1 MQRMVKRISVLAVCC
16 LVVGA
21 CQDDGEKIE
30 AHLTR
35 GSDYLKSQDYPAAI
49 IEYKNVLQIDPNN
62 PAAHWGLAK
71 GYLADQQL
79 QAGFWELRETVRLD
93 PENNDARAQLSQLLL
108 LGGDPDEALV
118 QAEELISR
126 GGERGHLH
134 RAQALDRLERV
145 DEAREEYELAI
156 AAAPEDSGP
165 VASYAQALSRRG
177 DREAAERYFR
187 KLVEMAPSVSS
198 HTSLAAFLAQDESRD
213 EETEQLFLKAT
224 RLPDATP
231 DEQIL
236 VHQNVASFYFQRERF
251 DEATEYLERVI
262 PNVEKSVPLIYMLA
276 RLHLAQGNTDKADA
290 LIEKATQIDPSD
302 PAPFLTLSGHLG
314 RKGDVAG
321 ALAAAEKGLEI
332 DPDSQ
337 EAKLRVA
344 EIKIDVGY
352 RDGDEAMVQSG
363 QQMVEEVLAAG
374 APSASALMVMAKIN
388 LAQQKVDEAIEGM
401 RAALELDPANAQA
414 HFILGTAL
422 SLKGEGAAARTEL
435 ARALEIDPGQ
445 LEARR
450 ILARVHAS
458 LGEHEYAVEEARR
471 YLTAVPD
478 STQTRILLAQS
489 LVILRRMDAAIN
501 ELNAIPESARNAD
514 VLYALGRVHLGMGHD
529 REAREYLIQAT
540 ELMPTHHDIL
550 RNLVRLDQKENR
562 LAESVARVEA
572 AVQAEPEIA
581 KLRTLS
587 GLVALLD
594 KRPDDAEAAFRKA
607 IELDPTDAAGYEQL
621 ARLYAKT
628 GRLNEAVTTYETAIK
643 ARPEDPNLH
652 YFLGTLY
659 AFGGAQDKAI
669 ERYEDAI
676 KYGPDLAY
684 PKNDLAYIYA
694 ESGEN
699 LDRALDLAQD
709 AKAALPDTATVA
721 DTLGWVLY
729 KRGIWSAAISYLKE
743 AVANSDGDISVSG
756 ISLHHL
762 AQAYEANGDP
772 EKAREA
778 LRRAIAALE
787 EQAEETR
794 ASGEPVRPE
803 PSWATEARV
812 MLARLESDG

>member
-1 MQRMVKRISVLAVCC
+1 
-16 LVVGA
+16 VGA

-62 PAAHWGLAK
+62 AAAHWGLAK

-213 EETEQLFLKAT
+213 EESEQLFLKAS

-251 DEATEYLERVI
+251 DEATAYLERVI
-262 PNVEKSVPLIYMLA
+262 PTVEEPVPLIYLLA
-276 RLHLAQGNTDKADA
+276 RLHVAQGNSDKADA
-290 LIEKATQIDPSD
+290 LIADATQIDPTD
-302 PAPFLTLSGHLG
+302 PVPYLTLSGHLG
-314 RKGDVAG
+314 RQGDVPG
-321 ALAAAEKGLEI
+321 ALAAAEKALEI
-332 DPDSQ
+332 DPNLTD
-337 EAKLRVA
+337 AKLRVA
-344 EIKIDVGY
+344 EILVDVGY
-352 RDGDEAMVQSG
+352 RDGDEEKIQRG
-363 QQMVEEVLAAG
+363 QQMVEAVLAAG
-374 APSASALMVMAKIN
+374 TPSASALMVMAKID
-388 LAQQKVDEAIEGM
+388 LAQQKVDEAIEGL
-401 RAALELDPANAQA
+401 RAAIELEPGNPQA
-414 HFILGTAL
+414 HFVLGTAL
-422 SLKGEGAAARTEL
+422 SVKGEGPAARTEL
-435 ARALEIDPGQ
+435 ARALEIDPGM

-450 ILARVHAS
+450 VLARVHAS
-458 LGEHEYAVEEARR
+458 LGEHEYAIEEGRR
-471 YLTAVPD
+471 YLAAKPD
-478 STQTRILLAQS
+478 ATQTRILLAQS
-489 LVILRRMDAAIN
+489 LVILGRMEAALS
-501 ELNAIPESARNAD
+501 ELNAIPEDERDVD
-514 VLYALGRVHLGMGHD
+514 VLYALGRVQLGMGND
-529 REAREYLIQAT
+529 PEARKYLIRAN

-550 RNLVRLDQKENR
+550 RNLVRLDQKEDR
-562 LAESVARVEA
+562 FAESVARVA
-572 AVQAEPEIA
+572 GAVEAEPDDA

-587 GLVALLD
+587 GLVALMD
-594 KRPDDAEAAFRKA
+594 NRPDDAEKAFQKA

-628 GRLNEAVTTYETAIK
+628 GRLNEAVATYETAIK

-659 AFGGAQDKAI
+659 SFGGAQDKAI

-676 KYGPDLAY
+676 RYGPDLAY

-694 ESGEN
+694 ESGEH

-709 AKAALPDTATVA
+709 AKAALPDHATVA

-729 KRGIWSAAISYLKE
+729 KRGIPSAAISYLKE
-743 AVANSDGDISVSG
+743 AVANSDGDIAVSG

-762 AQAYEANGDP
+762 AQAYEADGDP
-772 EKAREA
+772 EMARKTLE
-778 LRRAIAALE
+778 RAISELDKHAA
-787 EQAEETR
+787 EQR
-794 ASGEPVRPE
+794 ASGEPIRPE
-803 PSWATEARV
+803 PGWATEVRA
-812 MLARLESDG
+812 MLARLERGS